1 MSMENAQP
9 RPEPEGC
16 LTAAVRI
23 PVRIVV
29 LVVVVP
35 VRMVWDLLVVTA
47 RALDRVLLRPLA
59 RAAAWLFRYTVTV
72 PLGWLA
78 EHVLVPVLRG
88 LVMTVEWLAR
98 ALFVWPWVG
107 LWRYVVVPV
116 WRYGVVVPA
125 GWLYRVVLAPV
136 GRGLGRFFGVLGRGA
151 AVAGVWLARAL
162 FVWPWVGLWRYVVVP
177 VWRYG
182 VVVPAGWLY
191 RVVLAPVGRGL
202 GRFFGVLGRGAAV
215 AGVWLARALF
225 VWPWVGLWRYVVVPV
240 CRYGIGVPAGWLYR
254 AVLVPLGTGLGHLA
268 RWTHRWVI
276 APAGRALALGLTGL
290 GHALTWLGKALFV
303 WPWVGAWRYLLVPVV
318 RYGVVVPLGWVGRH
332 VLVPLAR
339 ELLDALTFC
348 WRIAGFVSR
357 AVWRALGRAAWNLV
371 GRPAAWFYRSVC
383 TPLGHWTRDRIW
395 APARTAAVEAGRV
408 ARDALATARATVRQA
423 RRDAWHALVG
433 GPRVT
438 EPVEPVVAPARTLGS
453 TTNASGAVP
462 APEISLRKRG

>member
-151 AVAGVWLARAL
+151 AVAGVR
-162 FVWPWVGLWRYVVVP
+162 
-177 VWRYG
+177 
-182 VVVPAGWLY
+182 
-191 RVVLAPVGRGL
+191 
-202 GRFFGVLGRGAAV
+202 
-215 AGVWLARALF
+215 LARALF

-276 APAGRALALGLTGL
+276 APAGRALALGLTSL

>member
-35 VRMVWDLLVVTA
+35 VRMVWDLLVVA
-47 RALDRVLLRPLA
+47 AKALDRVLLRPVA

-88 LVMTVEWLAR
+88 LFMTAEWLAK
-98 ALFVWPWVG
+98 
-107 LWRYVVVPV
+107 
-116 WRYGVVVPA
+116 
-125 GWLYRVVLAPV
+125 
-136 GRGLGRFFGVLGRGA
+136 
-151 AVAGVWLARAL
+151 
-162 FVWPWVGLWRYVVVP
+162 
-177 VWRYG
+177 
-182 VVVPAGWLY
+182 
-191 RVVLAPVGRGL
+191 
-202 GRFFGVLGRGAAV
+202 
-215 AGVWLARALF
+215 ALF

-254 AVLVPLGTGLGHLA
+254 AVLVPIGTGLGHLA
-268 RWTHRWVI
+268 RWIHRWVI
-276 APAGRALALGLTGL
+276 APTGRALALGLTGL
-290 GHALTWLGKALFV
+290 GHALTWAGKALFV
-303 WPWVGAWRYLLVPVV
+303 WPWVGAWRYVLVPVV
-318 RYGVVVPLGWVGRH
+318 RYGVVVPLRWLGRR
-332 VLVPLAR
+332 VLVPLGR
-339 ELLDALTFC
+339 ELLDALTVC

-383 TPLGHWTRDRIW
+383 TPVGHWTRDRIW
-395 APARTAAVEAGRV
+395 APARIAAVEAGRA

-453 TTNASGAVP
+453 TTNASGAAP
-462 APEISLRKRG
+462 APEISLRKQG